1 MSTGYDA
8 DRIRQC
14 LRAIQFGRMLRLTH
28 KIDNHRELDVDPA
41 SSRFSDPERNY
52 GVLYAAENIA
62 CSFWEAVARNRFDR
76 RKRRILPRQN
86 IESRLVASLRSVED
100 LLLVDLRKDGPARL
114 SAPTA
119 VVHDTNHA
127 AGRALSAATYANVP
141 EADGFLYSSRFTGHT
156 CVAVF
161 DRAIV
166 KLKVLEVI
174 PLIESEDFF
183 DMLDDYEIKLV
194 D

>member
-1 MSTGYDA
+1 MSVKYDP
-8 DRIRQC
+8 DRIRQR
-14 LRAIQFGRMLRLTH
+14 LLAVRFDRMYRLASGC
-28 KIDNHRELDVDPA
+28 DRRQGVDTGPMP
-41 SSRFSDPERNY
+41 SRFSDPAENY
-52 GVLYAAENIA
+52 EVLYATENIV
-62 CSFWEAVARNRFDR
+62 CGFWEAIARNRFNR
-76 RKRRILPRQN
+76 SKCRELPYRDV
-86 IESRLVASLRSVED
+86 ESTLVVSIISTED
-100 LLLVDLRKDGPARL
+100 LVLVDLQGDGPARL

-127 AGRALSAATYANVP
+127 AGRALSAATHANVP
-141 EADGFLYSSRFTGHT
+141 EADGFLYPSRFTGHA

-166 KLKVLEVI
+166 KLKVLEVT
-174 PLIESEDFF
+174 PLVECEGFL

>member
-1 MSTGYDA
+1 MSTEYDA
-8 DRIRQC
+8 DRIRRGF
-14 LRAIQFGRMLRLTH
+14 RAIQFGRMLRLIH
-28 KIDNHRELDVDPA
+28 RRDNYRELDVDPA

-52 GVLYAAENIA
+52 GVLYAAENIR
-62 CSFWEAVARNRFDR
+62 CSFWETVARNRFDR
-76 RKRRILPRQN
+76 RKHRKLPRQD
-86 IESRLVASLRSVED
+86 IESRLVVSLCSTED
-100 LLLVDLRKDGPARL
+100 LSLVDLRKDGPARL

-127 AGRALSAATYANVP
+127 AGRTLSAATYANVP
-141 EADGFLYSSRFTGHT
+141 EADGFIYPSRFTGHA

-166 KLKVLEVI
+166 KLKVLEVT
-174 PLIESEDFF
+174 PLIECAGFF
-183 DMLDDYEIKLV
+183 DMLDDYDIKLV